1 MVLSTVGS
9 LSQVSTSLIT
19 DSSPLSPQDILI
31 DPNCHDGNCN
41 DDDDDDDDGDDGCD
55 DDNNDDD
62 DDQNEYCV
70 LGQIFPKGG
79 ECARE
84 CPS

>member
-41 DDDDDDDDGDDGCD
+41 DDDDDDDDGDDD
-55 DDNNDDD
+55 NDDYSYNSAKF
-62 DDQNEYCV
+62 QFRTSRFCMRLYLNN
-70 LGQIFPKGG
+70 I
-79 ECARE
+79 
-84 CPS
+84 

>member
-31 DPNCHDGNCN
+31 DPNCHDGICN
-41 DDDDDDDDGDDGCD
+41 DDDDDVDDDGDDDG
-55 DDNNDDD
+55 DDD
-62 DDQNEYCV
+62 D
-70 LGQIFPKGG
+70 I
-79 ECARE
+79 
-84 CPS
+84 

>member
-31 DPNCHDGNCN
+31 DPNCHDGIFNDGDG
-41 DDDDDDDDGDDGCD
+41 DDDDDDDDD
-55 DDNNDDD
+55 DD
-62 DDQNEYCV
+62 
-70 LGQIFPKGG
+70 
-79 ECARE
+79 
-84 CPS
+84 